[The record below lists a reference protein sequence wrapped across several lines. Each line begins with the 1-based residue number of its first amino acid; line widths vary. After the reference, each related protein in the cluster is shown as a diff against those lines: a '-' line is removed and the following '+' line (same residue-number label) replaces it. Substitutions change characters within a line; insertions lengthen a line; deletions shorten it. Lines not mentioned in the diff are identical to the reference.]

1 MIKTVA
7 KETSNYSRKMNTET
21 IIWER
26 SAPKKSQNVNNLP
39 RGKQTN
45 VVKRKEQ
52 NEQITTENVRKEKNE
67 T

>member
-26 SAPKKSQNVNNLP
+26 SASKKSQNVNNLP